1 MADAS
6 AVAARLRQQRILVS
20 ARHGL
25 LRVSTHFYNNED
37 DIERLADAVR
47 RGG

>member
-1 MADAS
+1 MELKKHQ
-6 AVAARLRQQRILVS
+6 VVTS

-37 DIERLADAVR
+37 DIARLADTLESLL
-47 RGG
+47 